1 MCWSLPLLAAEP
13 IRSDPFAD
21 LGLELRAAQEATITK
36 KHTPAQRSDGNENA
50 RTTTT
55 RANSR
60 APATRRMNGRYETS
74 TSRVPSTSNRPTDRH
89 TKQSAAERA
98 SEKVSP
104 PWRKSCLQCTRA
116 RVDFNNAVCC
126 GLEKPHTCL
135 REQLGAWDRY
145 VYCYKKLGK
154 NKRLVSRRWLI
165 TDLHRS
171 IAPRSERGLS
181 VCSLLFPF

>member
-1 MCWSLPLLAAEP
+1 MNSDWNWMLLAHCVLVTATTGCWQAAEP

-50 RTTTT
+50 RTTTTTTT

-104 PWRKSCLQCTRA
+104 PWRKSCLQCAHARA
-116 RVDFNNAVCC
+116 LTSTMRCAADS
-126 GLEKPHTCL
+126 KSHTLACESSL
-135 REQLGAWDRY
+135 ALGTVMFTAT
-145 VYCYKKLGK
+145 K
-154 NKRLVSRRWLI
+154 S
-165 TDLHRS
+165 
-171 IAPRSERGLS
+171 
-181 VCSLLFPF
+181 

>member
-55 RANSR
+55 TTTARANSR

-74 TSRVPSTSNRPTDRH
+74 TSRVPSTSNRPTD
-89 TKQSAAERA
+89 TQSKALRNERA
-98 SEKVSP
+98 
-104 PWRKSCLQCTRA
+104 RKFHHRGENRA
-116 RVDFNNAVCC
+116 CSAHARALTSTMRCAADSKSLTTLACESS
-126 GLEKPHTCL
+126 LA
-135 REQLGAWDRY
+135 LGTVMFTAT
-145 VYCYKKLGK
+145 K
-154 NKRLVSRRWLI
+154 S
-165 TDLHRS
+165 
-171 IAPRSERGLS
+171 
-181 VCSLLFPF
+181 